1 MAILNSRAR
10 YGSVAMLLH
19 WVIALSIIGMIAL
32 GLYMHDLPLND
43 PQKFPL
49 YQLHKSIGLTILG
62 LSVFRLLWRLVNRV
76 PPLPDGLKAWER
88 FAARF
93 THFAFYVMMIGIPL
107 VGWAMVSA
115 SPWGLP
121 TYWFGVAQVPHLP
134 YFSTAP
140 NKAELEGTLKF
151 IHYWLAIGTLGLLAL
166 HVGAALKHHFIL
178 KDDVLKRML
187 PGTKVSA

>member
-1 MAILNSRAR
+1 MAILNSSRR

-19 WVIALSIIGMIAL
+19 WVIALSIIGMIGL
-32 GLYMHDLPLND
+32 GLYMHDLPLSD
-43 PQKFPL
+43 PQKFTL
-49 YQLHKSIGLTILG
+49 FQLHKSIGLTILG
-62 LSVFRLLWRLVNRV
+62 LSVFRLLWRWVNRL

-93 THFAFYVMMIGIPL
+93 THVAFYVLMIGIPL

-151 IHYWLAIGTLGLLAL
+151 VHFWLAMGAVGLLFL